1 MTRERNPY
9 EQAELP
15 EGVTLEEAIAADEQ
29 ARDDHDNVR
38 VDRERDR
45 WVDDDGERKG
55 WER

>member
-1 MTRERNPY
+1 MIPRERNPH

-29 ARDDHDNVR
+29 ARDDRDNTL

-45 WVDDDGERKG
+45 CVDDDRKG
-55 WER
+55 WA